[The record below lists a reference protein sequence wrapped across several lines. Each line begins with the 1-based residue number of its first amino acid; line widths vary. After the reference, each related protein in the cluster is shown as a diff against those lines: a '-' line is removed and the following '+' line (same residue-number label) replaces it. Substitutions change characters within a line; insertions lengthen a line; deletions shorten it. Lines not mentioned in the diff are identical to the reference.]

1 MTETTETK
9 YPLYP
14 ELTEQGKIE
23 AQAIMD
29 SFKPRLKDM
38 MDEALGELY
47 CDVIQHIESDTWSNF
62 RTSIIDAMRGYKM
75 TGESK
80 MMDYELK
87 VIRDAVYND
96 HKDELIK
103 DLNKDLLEENARLT
117 DKINTMIYNR

>member
-38 MDEALGELY
+38 MDEVLGELY
-47 CDVIQHIESDTWSNF
+47 CDVVQHIESDSWTNF
-62 RTSIIDAMRGYKM
+62 KASIMDAMRQYEM

>member
-29 SFKPRLKDM
+29 SFKPRLKNM

-47 CDVIQHIESDTWSNF
+47 CDAVQHIESDSWSNF
-62 RTSIIDAMRGYKM
+62 RTSIIDAMRQYKM
-75 TGESK
+75 TGESSL
-80 MMDYELK
+80 MDYELK
-87 VIRDAVYND
+87 VIRDAVYKD

-103 DLNKDLLEENARLT
+103 DLNQDLLEENARLT